1 MTPMTIA
8 IVITIVTIT
17 IIIAFW
23 VTMFRTFRR
32 SSHIMLFIWCTILSA
47 ALYGCANLISL
58 RLTAPTVAQSLAA
71 SGIHPRQSYPLS
83 VGTNRDDNQLVW
95 ATIDPSSY
103 DGRTVSMNLHV
114 RQGDNVLT
122 CTIPVQRKSVDRD
135 ADINPPASS
144 VTFLIYKNAPSGVKA
159 RHFAGVLYNQAT
171 DYGGCVGL
179 VLAITE
185 PDVHPVLTLSAQ
197 DRARLENGRS
207 S

>member
-1 MTPMTIA
+1 MTIA

-47 ALYGCANLISL
+47 ALYDCANLISL

-95 ATIDPSSY
+95 AILDPSSY
-103 DGRTVSMNLHV
+103 DGRTVNMNLHV

-122 CTIPVQRKSVDRD
+122 CTIPVQRQSIDRD
-135 ADINPPASS
+135 ADITPGTSS
-144 VTFLIYKNAPSGVKA
+144 VTFLIYKDAPSGVKA
-159 RHFAGVLYNQAT
+159 RHFAGVLYDQAT

-179 VLAITE
+179 VLAITG
-185 PDVHPVLTLSAQ
+185 PDVHPVIALSAQ
-197 DRARLENGRS
+197 DRAQLERS

>member
-47 ALYGCANLISL
+47 ALYDCANLISL

-95 ATIDPSSY
+95 AILDPSSY
-103 DGRTVSMNLHV
+103 DGRTVNMNLHV

-122 CTIPVQRKSVDRD
+122 CTIPVQRQSIDRD
-135 ADINPPASS
+135 ADITPGTSS
-144 VTFLIYKNAPSGVKA
+144 VTFLIYKDAPSGVKA
-159 RHFAGVLYNQAT
+159 RHFAGVLYDQAT

-179 VLAITE
+179 VLAATG
-185 PDVHPVLTLSAQ
+185 PDVHPVIALSAQ
-197 DRARLENGRS
+197 DRAQLERS